1 VDRTAYVMGRWTAQ
15 REGDI
20 RRLARARYH
29 GVGFTIRQGRP
40 ESKRG
45 KGRKGKIVELYIKA
59 ASPVRKYLASCTF
72 PGLLFVT
79 DEAGKPRTPD
89 PANGCALQEEG

>member
-1 VDRTAYVMGRWTAQ
+1 MDRAARG
-15 REGDI
+15 
-20 RRLARARYH
+20 RARYD

-45 KGRKGKIVELYIKA
+45 KGKIVELYIKA
-59 ASPVRKYLASCTF
+59 TSPVRKYLASCTF